1 MAVELYYETS
11 VRSGG
16 GLLVAKLQVQNL
28 KFPLQLHSGQ
38 SKFIIICTMR
48 VLRMQFHIG
57 PIPEETT

>member
-28 KFPLQLHSGQ
+28 KSIAATLGQ

-57 PIPEETT
+57 LFPEETT